1 MKKTLIA
8 LAAVAVSS
16 AAMAQFTISGAV
28 SAGYKSTNDSG
39 TKANGFGFDD
49 NEFRISTAEDL
60 GGGVKVTATLTLDS
74 VADKKQVTG
83 DGVTLAITGGF
94 GGVSFSQVSS
104 SDYLPIDGLTK
115 QGDGTTG
122 DRVTY
127 TLPSLVK
134 GLTASVTYKDGDE
147 TQGLG
152 VKAITNTATTY
163 SVEYKDGPLT
173 AGLLYA
179 KFTDRNAADK
189 LQNRVGA
196 KIGYNFGVAAV
207 SYGMLNTDSGTAT
220 ASDVKE
226 TALTVSAPL
235 GPVSASF
242 SMATSKT
249 GTAEKLDGTALS
261 LSYALSK
268 RTSIAYYN
276 ESHDKLKTTDKKVK
290 EQSLLLKH
298 KF

>member
-16 AAMAQFTISGAV
+16 AAMAQATISGTV
-28 SAGYKSTNDSG
+28 SAGYKSTNDAG

-60 GGGVKVTATLTLDS
+60 GDGVKVTATLTLDS

-94 GGVSFSQVSS
+94 GGVSFSQVGS

-115 QGDGTTG
+115 QADGTTG

-163 SVEYKDGPLT
+163 SVEYNDGPLT

-179 KFTDRNAADK
+179 KFTDRNAANS

-207 SYGMLNTDSGTAT
+207 SYGMLNTDSGTAD
-220 ASDVKE
+220 DVKE

-249 GTAEKLDGTALS
+249 GTAKKLDGTALS

-268 RTSIAYYN
+268 RTSVVYYN
-276 ESHDKLKTTDKKVK
+276 ESHDKLGTTDKKVK
-290 EQSLLLKH
+290 EQSLLLAH